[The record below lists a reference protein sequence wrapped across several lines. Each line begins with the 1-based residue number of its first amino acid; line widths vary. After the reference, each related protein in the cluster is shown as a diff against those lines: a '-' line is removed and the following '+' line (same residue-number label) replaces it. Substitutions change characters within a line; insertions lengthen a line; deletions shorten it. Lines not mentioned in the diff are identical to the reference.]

1 MDVLVPGVTFLPG
14 GVTTDRRERDGGN
27 AEGVIGKEVEA
38 LQCNG
43 DPLGWGGRATAAL
56 GGGTFGFG
64 SSRGGWGGSRLSA
77 RGGGWRRWAV
87 SRRRGFTGTFA

>member
-14 GVTTDRRERDGGN
+14 GIAADRRERDSGN
-27 AEGVIGKEVEA
+27 AEGVIGKEIKA

-43 DPLGWGGRATAAL
+43 DPLGWRGRATTAL
-56 GGGTFGFG
+56 GGGTFGLG
-64 SSRGGWGGSRLSA
+64 SSRGGWGGSRLSV

-87 SRRRGFTGTFA
+87 SRRGGFTGTFA